1 MIKVLKETH
10 EQRKMNF
17 YKAILKKQGNK
28 NKVDKKSLET
38 KKGKSTWHRI
48 NDREK
53 KREREREKKKVI
65 KKKLANIGK
74 NNRLIY

>member
-1 MIKVLKETH
+1 
-10 EQRKMNF
+10 MNF
-17 YKAILKKQGNK
+17 YKAILKKQANK
-28 NKVDKKSLET
+28 NKVYKKSLET

-53 KREREREKKKVI
+53 KRERKRKKKNKVI

>member
-17 YKAILKKQGNK
+17 YKAILKKQANK
-28 NKVDKKSLET
+28 NKVYKKSLET

-53 KREREREKKKVI
+53 KRERKRKKKKQSHKEKVGKYR
-65 KKKLANIGK
+65 KK
-74 NNRLIY
+74 